1 MPFAA
6 TELEE
11 ARAYEAREEG
21 AIPAGDRPRF
31 HLTPRVGWMNDPNG
45 FCFYRGEYH
54 LFYQYHPY
62 NTQWGPMHWG
72 HAASTDLLNW
82 TFRPCAMA
90 PDTPADRKGCFS
102 GTALPT
108 PDGRLLLMYTGV
120 QEDENGGVKQLQ
132 CLAVGDGTDFEKDAA
147 NPVIRE
153 EALPE
158 GGSAVDFRD
167 PKIWYEDGV
176 YRCAVSTRD
185 ARDQGR
191 ILLYESTDARNWQY
205 RTTLDTC
212 RNEYG
217 KMWECPDF
225 FPLNGRQ
232 LLLVSPQEMEGT
244 PDGEIH
250 AGFGT
255 LALLGRWDKD
265 AASFTRETVQ
275 PVDYGTDFYA
285 PQTLLTPDG
294 RRVMVAWMQNWA
306 TVGEAP
312 RDHRWFG
319 CMTLPRELFL
329 RDGRLCQ
336 RPVRELETLWKDTLH
351 KQDTVNGTAV
361 YEGVAGRYLDLTVTL
376 DTAASPDCR
385 RFALCFARD
394 ERHEVR
400 VEWDPF
406 HKELTFDRSA
416 CGSRRDIPH
425 TRRVKAAPVNGKLTL
440 RLVLDGDC
448 AELFINDGERT
459 ITAMLEGTPP
469 EADGISLHS
478 EGPAR
483 VDLVCHTL

>member
-72 HAASTDLLNW
+72 HAVSTDLLNW

-120 QEDENGGVKQLQ
+120 QEDGNGGVKQLQ

-225 FPLNGRQ
+225 FPLDGRQ

-329 RDGRLCQ
+329 RNGRLCQ

-459 ITAMLEGTPP
+459 ITALLEGTPP

>member
-132 CLAVGDGTDFEKDAA
+132 CLAVGDGTDFVKDAA

-167 PKIWYEDGV
+167 PKIWYEDGI

-225 FPLNGRQ
+225 FPLDGRQ

-244 PDGEIH
+244 PDGEFH

-255 LALLGRWDKD
+255 LALLGRWDKE

-336 RPVRELETLWKDTLH
+336 RPVRELEALWKDTLH

-361 YEGVAGRYLDLTVTL
+361 YEGVAGRCLDLTVTL
-376 DTAASPDCR
+376 DAAASPDCR
-385 RFALCFARD
+385 RFALCFAQD
-394 ERHEVR
+394 ERHAAR

-406 HKELTFDRSA
+406 HGELTFDRSA

-448 AELFINDGERT
+448 VELFINDGERT
-459 ITAMLEGTPP
+459 ITALLESCPP
-469 EADGISLHS
+469 QAAGISLHS

-483 VDLVCHTL
+483 VDLVCRKL

>member
-72 HAASTDLLNW
+72 HATSTDLLNW

-120 QEDENGGVKQLQ
+120 QEDEHGGVKQLQ
-132 CLAVGDGTDFEKDAA
+132 CLAVGDGTDFVKDAA

-153 EALPE
+153 CDLPE

-191 ILLYESTDARNWQY
+191 ILLYESTDARNWRY

-225 FPLNGRQ
+225 FPLDGCR

-244 PDGEIH
+244 PDGEFH

-255 LALLGRWDKD
+255 LALLGRWDKTT
-265 AASFTRETVQ
+265 ASFTRERVQ

-285 PQTLLTPDG
+285 PQTLQTPDG

-336 RPVRELETLWKDTLH
+336 RPVRELETLWKDTLY
-351 KQDTVNGTAV
+351 KQDTVNGTAS
-361 YEGVAGRYLDLTVTL
+361 YAGVAGRHLDLTVTL

-385 RFALCFARD
+385 RFALCFAQD
-394 ERHEVR
+394 ERHEAR
-400 VEWDPF
+400 AEWDPF
-406 HKELTFDRSA
+406 HEELVFDRSA

-425 TRRVKAAPVNGKLTL
+425 IRRVKAAPVNGKLTL

-459 ITAMLEGTPP
+459 VSALLEGSSAQA
-469 EADGISLHS
+469 EGVSLYS

-483 VDLVCHTL
+483 VELVCHPM

>member
-120 QEDENGGVKQLQ
+120 QEDGNGGVKQLQ

-225 FPLNGRQ
+225 FPLDGRQ

-312 RDHRWFG
+312 RSHRWFG
-319 CMTLPRELFL
+319 CMTMPRELFL
-329 RDGRLCQ
+329 RNGRLCQ

-361 YEGVAGRYLDLTVTL
+361 YEGVSGRYLDLTVTL

-406 HKELTFDRSA
+406 HEELTFDRSA

-459 ITAMLEGTPP
+459 ITAMPEGTPP

>member
-120 QEDENGGVKQLQ
+120 QEDGNGGVKQLQ
-132 CLAVGDGTDFEKDAA
+132 CLAVGDGTDFEKDTA

-225 FPLNGRQ
+225 FPLDGRQ

-312 RDHRWFG
+312 RSHRWFG
-319 CMTLPRELFL
+319 CMTMPRELFL
-329 RDGRLCQ
+329 RNGRLCQ

-361 YEGVAGRYLDLTVTL
+361 YEGVSGRYLDLTVTL

-406 HKELTFDRSA
+406 HEELTFDRSA

-459 ITAMLEGTPP
+459 ITAMREGTPP
-469 EADGISLHS
+469 EAAGISLHS

>member
-120 QEDENGGVKQLQ
+120 QEDGNGGVKQLQ

-225 FPLNGRQ
+225 FPLDGRQ

-312 RDHRWFG
+312 RSHRWFG
-319 CMTLPRELFL
+319 CMTMPRELFL
-329 RDGRLCQ
+329 RNGRLCQ

-376 DTAASPDCR
+376 DATASPDCR
-385 RFALCFARD
+385 RFALCFAQD

-406 HKELTFDRSA
+406 HEELTFDRSA

-459 ITAMLEGTPP
+459 ITAMLEGTPMQ
-469 EADGISLHS
+469 ADGISLHS

-483 VDLVCHTL
+483 VELVCHTL

>member
-72 HAASTDLLNW
+72 HAASTDLLDW

-120 QEDENGGVKQLQ
+120 QEDGNGGVKQLQ

-225 FPLNGRQ
+225 FPLDGRQ

-319 CMTLPRELFL
+319 CMTMPRELFL

-376 DTAASPDCR
+376 DAAASPDCR

-483 VDLVCHTL
+483 VELVCHTL

>member
-120 QEDENGGVKQLQ
+120 QEDGNGGVKQLQ

-167 PKIWYEDGV
+167 PKIWYEDGI

-225 FPLNGRQ
+225 FPLDGRQ

-312 RDHRWFG
+312 RSHRWFG
-319 CMTLPRELFL
+319 CMTMPRELFL
-329 RDGRLCQ
+329 RNGRLCQ

-376 DTAASPDCR
+376 DATASPDCR

-406 HKELTFDRSA
+406 HEELTFDRSA

-459 ITAMLEGTPP
+459 ITAMLEGTPMQ
-469 EADGISLHS
+469 ADGISLHS

>member
-120 QEDENGGVKQLQ
+120 QEDGNGGVKQLQ

-225 FPLNGRQ
+225 FPLDGRQ

-312 RDHRWFG
+312 RRHRWFG
-319 CMTLPRELFL
+319 CMTMPRELFL
-329 RDGRLCQ
+329 RNGRLCQ

-361 YEGVAGRYLDLTVTL
+361 YEGVSGRYLDLTVTL
-376 DTAASPDCR
+376 DAAASPDCR
-385 RFALCFARD
+385 RFAFCFARD

-406 HKELTFDRSA
+406 HEELTFDRSA

-483 VDLVCHTL
+483 VELVCHTL

>member
-45 FCFYRGEYH
+45 FCFYQGEYH

-120 QEDENGGVKQLQ
+120 QEDGNGGVKQLQ

-225 FPLNGRQ
+225 FPLDGRQ

-312 RDHRWFG
+312 RSHRWFG
-319 CMTLPRELFL
+319 CMTMPRELFL
-329 RDGRLCQ
+329 RNGRLCQ

-376 DTAASPDCR
+376 DAAASPDCR

-459 ITAMLEGTPP
+459 ITALLEGTPP

>member
-120 QEDENGGVKQLQ
+120 QEDGNGGVKQLQ

-225 FPLNGRQ
+225 FPLDGRQ

-312 RDHRWFG
+312 RSHRWFG
-319 CMTLPRELFL
+319 CMTMPRELFL

-376 DTAASPDCR
+376 DAAASPDCR

-406 HKELTFDRSA
+406 HEELTFDRSA

-483 VDLVCHTL
+483 VELVCHTL

>member
-132 CLAVGDGTDFEKDAA
+132 CLAVGDGTDFAKDAA

-167 PKIWYEDGV
+167 PKIWYEDGI

-225 FPLNGRQ
+225 FPLDGRQ

-244 PDGEIH
+244 PDGEFH

-255 LALLGRWDKD
+255 LALLGRWDKE

-275 PVDYGTDFYA
+275 PVDCGTDFYA

-336 RPVRELETLWKDTLH
+336 RPVRELEALWKDTLH

-361 YEGVAGRYLDLTVTL
+361 YEGVAGRCLDLTVTL
-376 DTAASPDCR
+376 DAAASPDCR
-385 RFALCFARD
+385 RFALCFAQD
-394 ERHEVR
+394 ERHAAR

-406 HKELTFDRSA
+406 HGELTFDRSA

-448 AELFINDGERT
+448 VELFINDGERT
-459 ITAMLEGTPP
+459 ITALLESCSPQ
-469 EADGISLHS
+469 AAGISLHS

-483 VDLVCHTL
+483 VDLVCHKL

>member
-82 TFRPCAMA
+82 NFRPCAMA

-132 CLAVGDGTDFEKDAA
+132 CLAVGDGTDFAKDAA

-153 EALPE
+153 DALPE

-167 PKIWYEDGV
+167 PKIWYEDGI

-225 FPLNGRQ
+225 FPLDGRQ

-244 PDGEIH
+244 PDGEFH

-255 LALLGRWDKD
+255 LALLGRWDKES
-265 AASFTRETVQ
+265 ASFTRETVQ

-312 RDHRWFG
+312 REHRWFG

-336 RPVRELETLWKDTLH
+336 RPVRELEALWKDTLH

-361 YEGVAGRYLDLTVTL
+361 YEGVAGRCLDLTVTL
-376 DTAASPDCR
+376 DAAASPDCR
-385 RFALCFARD
+385 RFALCFAQD
-394 ERHEVR
+394 ERHGTR

-406 HKELTFDRSA
+406 HGELTFDRSA

-459 ITAMLEGTPP
+459 ITALLEGTPMQ
-469 EADGISLHS
+469 ADGISLHS
-478 EGPAR
+478 EGPAK
-483 VDLVCHTL
+483 VDLVCRPL